1 LRGLLSL
8 ALVVSGRRD
17 SGGVGGVGHLYNHGI
32 KHIKLERS
40 YISKTR
46 AMNAIQQAK
55 RALSSQLIFK
65 LSQIGFALRSTL
77 CYTNRINV
85 GIHDYA
91 EYAAQLRDGDS
102 VFISTR
108 ESEVPVHTLVA
119 ILRARNVCVVF
130 YIMEEPLVAWE
141 FIERLLPVSIR
152 ILVQNNEY
160 DHPKV
165 GIMPIGIRDCGSI
178 VAMHRRFDQKYLLEK
193 GVSTR
198 MMSGGNM
205 RPIKCLLCFSV
216 WTHPSRQECYHLFAG
231 APSFVYNLND
241 AAHARDAAAENPF
254 EKVPVSL
261 VYDKTLESRYALCP
275 RGCGVDT
282 HRFYESIYLGCVP
295 IVVRTNTVFDRL
307 YAAFPCLVVERWADV
322 TEELLDACY
331 PDCFARM
338 RKFHARYPRFLTD
351 LDSIEGLL
359 IGL

>member
-1 LRGLLSL
+1 
-8 ALVVSGRRD
+8 
-17 SGGVGGVGHLYNHGI
+17 
-32 KHIKLERS
+32 
-40 YISKTR
+40 
-46 AMNAIQQAK
+46 MNAIKETK

-65 LSQIGFALRSTL
+65 CSQIGFALKSTL

-102 VFISTR
+102 IFISTR
-108 ESEVPVHTLVA
+108 ETEVPIHTLVA

-130 YIMEEPLVAWE
+130 YIMEEPLVSWE
-141 FIERLLPVSIR
+141 FVERLLPVSKR

-178 VAMHRRFDQKYLLEK
+178 VAMHRRFDQKCLLEK
-193 GVSTR
+193 GVSLRTAL
-198 MMSGGNM
+198 GANV

-216 WTHPSRQECYHLFAG
+216 WTHPSRQECYDLFTGAG
-231 APSFVYNLND
+231 ASGSSSFVYNLND
-241 AAHARDAAAENPF
+241 ATASADNAHTTNSF
-254 EKVPVSL
+254 EKVPTTL

-275 RGCGVDT
+275 RGFGVDT
-282 HRFYESIYLGCVP
+282 HRFYECIYLGCVP
-295 IVVRTNTVFDRL
+295 IVIRTHTVFDRL
-307 YAAFPCLVVERWADV
+307 YHPDTGFPCLVVERWEDV

-338 RKFHARYPRFLTD
+338 REFHSRYPRFLTD
-351 LDSIEGLL
+351 LDSIEELLRGL
-359 IGL
+359 

>member
-1 LRGLLSL
+1 
-8 ALVVSGRRD
+8 
-17 SGGVGGVGHLYNHGI
+17 
-32 KHIKLERS
+32 
-40 YISKTR
+40 
-46 AMNAIQQAK
+46 MNAIQQAK

-65 LSQIGFALRSTL
+65 LSQIGFALHSTL

-119 ILRARNVCVVF
+119 ILRARNVRVVF

-141 FIERLLPVSIR
+141 FVESLLPVSIR

-178 VAMHRRFDQKYLLEK
+178 VAMHRRFDHKYLLEK
-193 GVSTR
+193 GVSHRTTL
-198 MMSGGNM
+198 GANV

-216 WTHPSRQECYHLFAG
+216 WTHPSRQECYDLFAG

-241 AAHARDAAAENPF
+241 AAVAADTREVAPEEIRF

-261 VYDKTLESRYALCP
+261 VYQKTMESRYALCP

-282 HRFYESIYLGCVP
+282 HRFYECIYLGCVP
-295 IVVRTNTVFDRL
+295 IVIRTNTVFDRL
-307 YAAFPCLVVERWADV
+307 YAPDTGFPCLVVERWTDV
-322 TEELLDACY
+322 TDELLGMSY
-331 PDCFARM
+331 PQCFVRM
-338 RKFHARYPRFLTD
+338 REFHARYPRFLTD
-351 LDSIEGLL
+351 LDSIQGLL
-359 IGL
+359 RGL

>member
-1 LRGLLSL
+1 M
-8 ALVVSGRRD
+8 SG
-17 SGGVGGVGHLYNHGI
+17 
-32 KHIKLERS
+32 
-40 YISKTR
+40 
-46 AMNAIQQAK
+46 MNAIQQAK

-65 LSQIGFALRSTL
+65 LSQIGFALHSTL

-108 ESEVPVHTLVA
+108 ESEVPIHTLVA
-119 ILRARNVCVVF
+119 ILQARNVRVVF

-141 FIERLLPVSIR
+141 FVERLLPVSIR

-165 GIMPIGIRDCGSI
+165 HIMPIGIRDCGTI
-178 VAMHRRFDQKYLLEK
+178 VAMHRRFNQRFLLEK
-193 GVSTR
+193 GISLRTTLGANV
-198 MMSGGNM
+198 
-205 RPIKCLLCFSV
+205 RPIKCLLCFSL
-216 WTHPSRQECYHLFAG
+216 WTHPSRQECYQWFTSAG
-231 APSFVYNLND
+231 AGASSPSFVYNLND
-241 AAHARDAAAENPF
+241 AAVTSTTSDEHCF
-254 EKVPVSL
+254 EKVPAAL

-282 HRFYESIYLGCVP
+282 HRFYECIYLGCVP
-295 IVVRTNTVFDRL
+295 IVVRTHTVFDRL
-307 YAAFPCLVVERWADV
+307 YAAFPCFVVERWADV
-322 TEELLDACY
+322 TEELLDQSY

-338 RKFHARYPRFLTD
+338 REFHARYPRFLTD

-359 IGL
+359 QGL

>member
-1 LRGLLSL
+1 
-8 ALVVSGRRD
+8 
-17 SGGVGGVGHLYNHGI
+17 
-32 KHIKLERS
+32 
-40 YISKTR
+40 
-46 AMNAIQQAK
+46 MNAIQQAK

-65 LSQIGFALRSTL
+65 LSQIGFALHSTL

-119 ILRARNVCVVF
+119 ILRARNVRVVF

-141 FIERLLPVSIR
+141 FVERLLPVSIR

-178 VAMHRRFDQKYLLEK
+178 VAMHRRFDHKYLLEK
-193 GVSTR
+193 GVSHRTTL
-198 MMSGGNM
+198 GANV

-216 WTHPSRQECYHLFAG
+216 WTHPSRQECYDLFAGAG

-241 AAHARDAAAENPF
+241 AADAREVAPEENRF
-254 EKVPVSL
+254 EKVPASL
-261 VYDKTLESRYALCP
+261 VYQKTLESRYALCP

-282 HRFYESIYLGCVP
+282 HRFYECIYLGCVP
-295 IVVRTNTVFDRL
+295 IVIRTNTVFDRL
-307 YAAFPCLVVERWADV
+307 YAPDTGFPCLVVERWTDV
-322 TEELLDACY
+322 TEELLAMSY
-331 PDCFARM
+331 PQCFVRM
-338 RKFHARYPRFLTD
+338 REFHARYPRFLTD
-351 LDSIEGLL
+351 LDSIQGLL
-359 IGL
+359 RGL